1 MYIFRNALKSIF
13 RSKGRNILIGIIV
26 IIIATAS
33 CVSLAIKQ
41 AAKTAEEQGLEDLTI
56 TATIGVD
63 RQSVMGGFTQGQDPS
78 EMMQSIQA
86 YASLSLDQLETYATS
101 EYVQNFIYYVSGFM
115 DASGDLQAY
124 ETTATSTDSSTVA
137 NNAMGEA
144 QMASQGD
151 FTLVGYDSEDAMT
164 DFIDGTS
171 TISEGSMFDVTSSD
185 MNSIISSELSVLNG
199 ISVGGTITLANPN
212 DSTQVYTFTVVR
224 IYTNSQSGT
233 QSGGMMFSSAQD
245 AANQIYISYG
255 AFENVISASET
266 SNSDT
271 AVSADVTG
279 TYLFANVDDYNSFA
293 AAVYDM
299 GLDENYTVTSTDL
312 DQYEQS
318 IVSLQNVT
326 SFANM
331 LLWIILGVG
340 GVILIVF
347 NIYSI
352 RERKYEVG
360 VLTAIGMK
368 KNKVAS
374 QFMTEL
380 FVVTFIAM
388 IVGTIIG
395 SVISVPVA
403 DKLLAAQ
410 TTSQQTQQ
418 QQINSNFGR
427 GEDDSSGSNTSED
440 AQMQGGSGFGQN
452 AMNAI
457 GNYVSDI
464 NATVNFLV
472 ILELLGI
479 GVLLTVVSSSA
490 AIIFILR
497 YEPLKI
503 LSSRS

>member
-1 MYIFRNALKSIF
+1 M
-13 RSKGRNILIGIIV
+13 
-26 IIIATAS
+26 
-33 CVSLAIKQ
+33 
-41 AAKTAEEQGLEDLTI
+41 
-56 TATIGVD
+56 
-63 RQSVMGGFTQGQDPS
+63 
-78 EMMQSIQA
+78 
-86 YASLSLDQLETYATS
+86 
-101 EYVQNFIYYVSGFM
+101 
-115 DASGDLQAY
+115 
-124 ETTATSTDSSTVA
+124 
-137 NNAMGEA
+137 
-144 QMASQGD
+144 
-151 FTLVGYDSEDAMT
+151 
-164 DFIDGTS
+164 
-171 TISEGSMFDVTSSD
+171 
-185 MNSIISSELSVLNG
+185 
-199 ISVGGTITLANPN
+199 
-212 DSTQVYTFTVVR
+212 
-224 IYTNSQSGT
+224 
-233 QSGGMMFSSAQD
+233 
-245 AANQIYISYG
+245 
-255 AFENVISASET
+255 
-266 SNSDT
+266 
-271 AVSADVTG
+271 
-279 TYLFANVDDYNSFA
+279 
-293 AAVYDM
+293 
-299 GLDENYTVTSTDL
+299 
-312 DQYEQS
+312 
-318 IVSLQNVT
+318 
-326 SFANM
+326 
-331 LLWIILGVG
+331 
-340 GVILIVF
+340 ILIVF